1 MYNWNTNE
9 KMKIH
14 KNSITGLIFY
24 IFLFACHRDSD
35 KTSLLHRADSLMQ
48 EFPDSALAILE
59 SIPHVEKLSGSNRA
73 DYAIF
78 LTRARTKMYI
88 HESSDSLIRYAV
100 DYYKRSW
107 NDERKM
113 QAYYYRGCV
122 YRDMRCMDLAVKDFL
137 QALKVIP
144 KESEHL
150 YLGAIYENLAGCYEE
165 QNLYEDAMRAHHKA
179 HEIYIKQKK
188 DDGLFY
194 AVRGI
199 GYVFMLQHQ
208 LDSALVYYQE
218 ALDIA
223 ENIGEDYYKS
233 LILGELGILYSEE
246 GESQKANQ
254 YISASISSAP
264 AGTSLFTEYLWKG
277 RILRNLHQ
285 IDSARYY
292 LNRSKSSPYIYNR
305 GGSYGELYKLEKEEK
320 NYPAVI
326 EAADSFIYYLDSIY
340 DTTKA
345 VETAHLVDK
354 YEIELYQQKLGG
366 RYKIEVLLLLLFF
379 IIGGTV
385 YLLIDKSRKK
395 KYLELQSQLMKNR
408 TDILS
413 GDIEGQDNSESDFI
427 KMLEPSLKLCLQL
440 FRRTEVYEKL
450 LFLEKKMGVDVSLS
464 IQEGQIICESI
475 YETFGDIMLKLKI
488 QHVDLTKE
496 DLLHCAFFL
505 LGCSKETILLCT
517 RASEG
522 AFKSRK
528 SRMKIKLG
536 EDFFEWMTT
545 RQYLVL

>member
-1 MYNWNTNE
+1 M
-9 KMKIH
+9 
-14 KNSITGLIFY
+14 
-24 IFLFACHRDSD
+24 
-35 KTSLLHRADSLMQ
+35 
-48 EFPDSALAILE
+48 
-59 SIPHVEKLSGSNRA
+59 
-73 DYAIF
+73 
-78 LTRARTKMYI
+78 
-88 HESSDSLIRYAV
+88 
-100 DYYKRSW
+100 
-107 NDERKM
+107 
-113 QAYYYRGCV
+113 
-122 YRDMRCMDLAVKDFL
+122 
-137 QALKVIP
+137 
-144 KESEHL
+144 
-150 YLGAIYENLAGCYEE
+150 
-165 QNLYEDAMRAHHKA
+165 
-179 HEIYIKQKK
+179 
-188 DDGLFY
+188 
-194 AVRGI
+194 
-199 GYVFMLQHQ
+199 
-208 LDSALVYYQE
+208 
-218 ALDIA
+218 
-223 ENIGEDYYKS
+223 
-233 LILGELGILYSEE
+233 GELGILYSEE

-320 NYPAVI
+320 NYPAAI

>member
-1 MYNWNTNE
+1 
-9 KMKIH
+9 MKLHI
-14 KNSITGLIFY
+14 SYTVGLFLIFS
-24 IFLFACHRDSD
+24 LSACHGGGNE
-35 KTSLLHRADSLMQ
+35 TTLLHQADSLMQ
-48 EFPDSALAILE
+48 EFPDSALYLLE
-59 SIPHVEKLSGSNRA
+59 SIPHPEKLSSSERA

-78 LTRARTKMYI
+78 LTRARTKLYV
-88 HESSDSLIRYAV
+88 HESSDSLIRFAV

-107 NDERKM
+107 NNERKM

-144 KESEHL
+144 KESEYL

-165 QNLYEDAMRAHHKA
+165 QDLYEDAMRAHYKA
-179 HEIYIKQKK
+179 HEIYSKQKK
-188 DDGLFY
+188 NDGLFY

-208 LDSALVYYQE
+208 LDSSLVYYQKV
-218 ALDIA
+218 LDIA
-223 ENIGEDYYKS
+223 EAMTDDYYKS
-233 LILGELGILYSEE
+233 LILGELGILYSEK
-246 GESQKANQ
+246 GEFQKANQ

-264 AGTSLFTEYLWKG
+264 VGTSLFTEHLWKG

-292 LNRSKSSPYIYNR
+292 LNLSKSSSYIFNR

-320 NYPAVI
+320 NYPAAI
-326 EAADSFIYYLDSIY
+326 AAADSFIYYLDSIY

-345 VETAHLVDK
+345 AETTRLADQ
-354 YEIELYQQKLGG
+354 YEIELYQQKLAE
-366 RYKIEVLLLLLFF
+366 RYKIEVLSILLFF
-379 IIGGTV
+379 IIVGAV
-385 YLLIDKSRKK
+385 YLWIDKRRKK
-395 KYLELQSQLMKNR
+395 KYLELQNQLMKNR

-413 GDIEGQDNSESDFI
+413 GDLEEQDNTESDFMG
-427 KMLEPSLKLCLQL
+427 MLEPSLELCLQL
-440 FRRTEVYEKL
+440 FRRTETYEKL
-450 LFLEKKMGVDVSLS
+450 LSLEKKMGVATSLS
-464 IQEGQIICESI
+464 IHEGQMICESI

-488 QHVDLTKE
+488 QYADLTKE
-496 DLLHCAFFL
+496 DLLHCVFFL

-536 EDFFEWMTT
+536 EEFFEWMTT
-545 RQYLVL
+545 CQYLVS

>member
-1 MYNWNTNE
+1 MW
-9 KMKIH
+9 K
-14 KNSITGLIFY
+14 
-24 IFLFACHRDSD
+24 
-35 KTSLLHRADSLMQ
+35 
-48 EFPDSALAILE
+48 
-59 SIPHVEKLSGSNRA
+59 KLSGSNRA

-320 NYPAVI
+320 NYPAAI

-450 LFLEKKMGVDVSLS
+450 LFLEKRWELMSLLS

>member
-1 MYNWNTNE
+1 
-9 KMKIH
+9 MKLH
-14 KNSITGLIFY
+14 KYSITGLFFF

-246 GESQKANQ
+246 GESQKAN
-254 YISASISSAP
+254 
-264 AGTSLFTEYLWKG
+264 
-277 RILRNLHQ
+277 
-285 IDSARYY
+285 
-292 LNRSKSSPYIYNR
+292 PYIYNR

-320 NYPAVI
+320 NYPAAI

>member
-1 MYNWNTNE
+1 
-9 KMKIH
+9 MKLH
-14 KNSITGLIFY
+14 VSYTVGLFLIFS
-24 IFLFACHRDSD
+24 LSACHGGGNE
-35 KTSLLHRADSLMQ
+35 TTLLHQADSLMQ
-48 EFPDSALAILE
+48 EFPDSALMILE
-59 SIPHVEKLSGSNRA
+59 SIPHPEKLYGSDRA

-78 LTRARTKMYI
+78 LTRARTKLYI

-122 YRDMRCMDLAVKDFL
+122 YRDMRCMDVAVKDFL

-320 NYPAVI
+320 NYPAAI

-395 KYLELQSQLMKNR
+395 KYFELQSQLMKNR

>member
-1 MYNWNTNE
+1 MKLHISHIAGLLLILFLSACYGGGNE
-9 KMKIH
+9 
-14 KNSITGLIFY
+14 T
-24 IFLFACHRDSD
+24 
-35 KTSLLHRADSLMQ
+35 TLLHQADSLMQ

-59 SIPHVEKLSGSNRA
+59 SIPHPEKLSGSDRA

-88 HESSDSLIRYAV
+88 HESSDSLIRFAV
-100 DYYKRSW
+100 DYYKKSW
-107 NDERKM
+107 NNERKM

-144 KESEHL
+144 KESEYL
-150 YLGAIYENLAGCYEE
+150 YLGAIYENLAGCYVE

-208 LDSALVYYQE
+208 LDSALVYYQK

-223 ENIGEDYYKS
+223 ENIGGDYYKFV
-233 LILGELGILYSEE
+233 ILGELGILFNER
-246 GESQKANQ
+246 GEYKKANQ

-264 AGTSLFTEYLWKG
+264 IDSNLFTEYLWKG
-277 RILRNLHQ
+277 NVLRNLQ
-285 IDSARYY
+285 QMDSARYY
-292 LNRSKSSPYIYNR
+292 LNLSKSSPYIYNR

-320 NYPAVI
+320 NYPAAI
-326 EAADSFIYYLDSIY
+326 AAADSFIYYLDSIY
-340 DTTKA
+340 NTTKV
-345 VETAHLVDK
+345 VETTRLVDK
-354 YEIELYQQKLGG
+354 YEIELYQQKLAE

-379 IIGGTV
+379 IIGGTI

-395 KYLELQSQLMKNR
+395 KYLELQNQLMKSR

-413 GDIEGQDNSESDFI
+413 SNLEEQNNSESDFI

-440 FRRTEVYEKL
+440 FRRAETYDKL
-450 LFLEKKMGVDVSLS
+450 LFLEKRMGIDVSLS
-464 IQEGQIICESI
+464 IQEGRIICESI
-475 YETFGDIMLKLKI
+475 YESFGDVMLKLRI
-488 QHVDLTKE
+488 QYTDLTKE
-496 DLLHCAFFL
+496 DLLHCVFFL

-536 EDFFEWMTT
+536 EDFFKWMTT
-545 RQYLVL
+545 RQCFVS

>member
-1 MYNWNTNE
+1 
-9 KMKIH
+9 MKLHI
-14 KNSITGLIFY
+14 SYTVGLFLIFS
-24 IFLFACHRDSD
+24 LSACHGGGNE
-35 KTSLLHRADSLMQ
+35 TTLLHQADSLMQ
-48 EFPDSALAILE
+48 EFPDSALYLLE
-59 SIPHVEKLSGSNRA
+59 SIPHPEKLSSSERA

-78 LTRARTKMYI
+78 LTRARTKLYV
-88 HESSDSLIRYAV
+88 HESSDSLIRFAV

-107 NDERKM
+107 NNERKM

-144 KESEHL
+144 KESEYL

-165 QNLYEDAMRAHHKA
+165 QDLYEDAMRAHYKA
-179 HEIYIKQKK
+179 HEIYSKQKK
-188 DDGLFY
+188 NDGLFY

-208 LDSALVYYQE
+208 LDSSLVYYQKV
-218 ALDIA
+218 LDIA
-223 ENIGEDYYKS
+223 EAMTDDYYKS
-233 LILGELGILYSEE
+233 LILGELGILYSEK
-246 GESQKANQ
+246 GEFQKANQ

-264 AGTSLFTEYLWKG
+264 VGTSLFTEHLWKG

-292 LNRSKSSPYIYNR
+292 LNLSKSSSYIFNR

-320 NYPAVI
+320 NYPAAI
-326 EAADSFIYYLDSIY
+326 AAADSFIYYLDSIY

-345 VETAHLVDK
+345 AETTRLADQ
-354 YEIELYQQKLGG
+354 YEIELYQQKLAE
-366 RYKIEVLLLLLFF
+366 RYKIEVLSILLFF
-379 IIGGTV
+379 IIVGAV
-385 YLLIDKSRKK
+385 YLWIDKRRKK
-395 KYLELQSQLMKNR
+395 KYLELQNQLMKNR

-413 GDIEGQDNSESDFI
+413 GDLEEQDNTESDF
-427 KMLEPSLKLCLQL
+427 MGMFEPSLELCLQL
-440 FRRTEVYEKL
+440 FRRTETYEKL
-450 LFLEKKMGVDVSLS
+450 LSLEKKMGVATSLS
-464 IQEGQIICESI
+464 IHEGQMICESI

-488 QHVDLTKE
+488 QYADLTKE
-496 DLLHCAFFL
+496 DLLHCVFFL

-536 EDFFEWMTT
+536 EEFFEWMTT
-545 RQYLVL
+545 CQYLVS

>member
-1 MYNWNTNE
+1 
-9 KMKIH
+9 MKLHI
-14 KNSITGLIFY
+14 SYTVGLFLIFS
-24 IFLFACHRDSD
+24 LSACHGGGNE
-35 KTSLLHRADSLMQ
+35 TTLLHQADSLMQ
-48 EFPDSALAILE
+48 EFPDSALMILE
-59 SIPHVEKLSGSNRA
+59 SIPHPEKLYGSDRA

-78 LTRARTKMYI
+78 LTRARTKLYI

-122 YRDMRCMDLAVKDFL
+122 YRDMRCMDVAVKDFL

-320 NYPAVI
+320 NYPAAI

-395 KYLELQSQLMKNR
+395 KYFELQSQLMKNR

-536 EDFFEWMTT
+536 EDFFEWMAT

>member
-1 MYNWNTNE
+1 
-9 KMKIH
+9 MKLLLSYI
-14 KNSITGLIFY
+14 IGL
-24 IFLFACHRDSD
+24 FLILSLSACHDGGNA
-35 KTSLLHRADSLMQ
+35 TTLLHQADSLMQ
-48 EFPDSALAILE
+48 EFPDSALSLLE
-59 SIPHVEKLSGSNRA
+59 SISHPEKLSGSERA

-78 LTRARTKMYI
+78 LTRARTKLYV
-88 HESSDSLIRYAV
+88 HESSDSLIRFAV

-107 NDERKM
+107 NNERKM

-144 KESEHL
+144 KESEYL
-150 YLGAIYENLAGCYEE
+150 YLGAIYENLAGCYAE
-165 QNLYEDAMRAHHKA
+165 QNLYKDAMHAHHKA

-208 LDSALVYYQE
+208 LDSALVYYQK
-218 ALDIA
+218 ALDVA

-233 LILGELGILYSEE
+233 IILSELGILHNEK
-246 GESQKANQ
+246 GEFQKANQ
-254 YISASISSAP
+254 YLSASISSAP
-264 AGTSLFTEYLWKG
+264 TGTNLFSEYLRKVC
-277 RILRNLHQ
+277 ILRNIHQ
-285 IDSARYY
+285 MDSARYY
-292 LNRSKSSPYIYNR
+292 LNLSKSSPYIFNR

-320 NYPAVI
+320 NYPAAI
-326 EAADSFIYYLDSIY
+326 AAADSFIYYLDSIY

-345 VETAHLVDK
+345 AEITRLADQ
-354 YEIELYQQKLGG
+354 YEIEFYQQKIAG
-366 RYKIEVLLLLLFF
+366 RYKIEVLSLLLLF
-379 IIGGTV
+379 IIGGAIS
-385 YLLIDKSRKK
+385 LWIDKRRKK
-395 KYLELQSQLMKNR
+395 KYLELQNQLMKSR

-413 GDIEGQDNSESDFI
+413 GDFEDQGNAESDFMR
-427 KMLEPSLKLCLQL
+427 MLEPSLELCLQL
-440 FRRTEVYEKL
+440 FRRTETHEKL
-450 LFLEKKMGVDVSLS
+450 LSLEKKMGVATSLS
-464 IQEGQIICESI
+464 IHEGQMICESI

-488 QHVDLTKE
+488 QYADLTKE
-496 DLLHCAFFL
+496 DLLHCVFFL

-536 EDFFEWMTT
+536 EEFFEWMTI
-545 RQYLVL
+545 RQYLVS

>member
-1 MYNWNTNE
+1 
-9 KMKIH
+9 MKLHI
-14 KNSITGLIFY
+14 SYTVGLFLIFS
-24 IFLFACHRDSD
+24 LSACHGGGNE
-35 KTSLLHRADSLMQ
+35 TTLLHQADSLMQ
-48 EFPDSALAILE
+48 EFPDSALMILE
-59 SIPHVEKLSGSNRA
+59 SIPHPEKLYGSDRA

-78 LTRARTKMYI
+78 LTRARTKLYI

-122 YRDMRCMDLAVKDFL
+122 YRDMRCMDVAVKDFL

-320 NYPAVI
+320 NYPAAI

-395 KYLELQSQLMKNR
+395 KYFELQSQLMKNR

>member
-1 MYNWNTNE
+1 
-9 KMKIH
+9 MKLHI
-14 KNSITGLIFY
+14 SYTVGLFLIFS
-24 IFLFACHRDSD
+24 LSACHGGGNE
-35 KTSLLHRADSLMQ
+35 TTLLHQADSLMQ
-48 EFPDSALAILE
+48 EFPDSALYLLE
-59 SIPHVEKLSGSNRA
+59 SIPHPEKLSSSERA

-78 LTRARTKMYI
+78 LTRARTKLYV
-88 HESSDSLIRYAV
+88 HESSDSLIRFAV

-107 NDERKM
+107 NNERKM

-144 KESEHL
+144 KESEYL

-165 QNLYEDAMRAHHKA
+165 QDLYEDAMRAHYKA
-179 HEIYIKQKK
+179 HEIYSKQKK
-188 DDGLFY
+188 NDGLFY

-208 LDSALVYYQE
+208 LDSSLVYYQKV
-218 ALDIA
+218 LDIA
-223 ENIGEDYYKS
+223 EAMTDDYYKS
-233 LILGELGILYSEE
+233 LILGELGILYSEK
-246 GESQKANQ
+246 GEFQKANQ

-264 AGTSLFTEYLWKG
+264 VGTSLFTEHLWKG

-292 LNRSKSSPYIYNR
+292 LNLSKSSSYIFNR
-305 GGSYGELYKLEKEEK
+305 GGSYGELYKLEKD
-320 NYPAVI
+320 YPAAI
-326 EAADSFIYYLDSIY
+326 AAADSFIYYLDSIY

-345 VETAHLVDK
+345 AETTRLADQ
-354 YEIELYQQKLGG
+354 YEIELYQQKLAE
-366 RYKIEVLLLLLFF
+366 RYKIEVLSILLFF
-379 IIGGTV
+379 IIVGAV
-385 YLLIDKSRKK
+385 YLWIDKRRKK
-395 KYLELQSQLMKNR
+395 KYLELQNQLMKNR

-413 GDIEGQDNSESDFI
+413 GDLEEQDNTESDFMG
-427 KMLEPSLKLCLQL
+427 MLEPSLELCLQL
-440 FRRTEVYEKL
+440 FRRTETYEKL
-450 LFLEKKMGVDVSLS
+450 LSLEKKMGVATSLS
-464 IQEGQIICESI
+464 IHEGQMICESI

-488 QHVDLTKE
+488 QYADLTKE
-496 DLLHCAFFL
+496 DLLHCVFFL

-536 EDFFEWMTT
+536 EEFFEWMTI
-545 RQYLVL
+545 RQYLVS

>member
-1 MYNWNTNE
+1 
-9 KMKIH
+9 MKLH
-14 KNSITGLIFY
+14 KYSITGLFFF

-320 NYPAVI
+320 NYPAAI

-354 YEIELYQQKLGG
+354 CEIELYQQKLGG

>member
-1 MYNWNTNE
+1 M
-9 KMKIH
+9 
-14 KNSITGLIFY
+14 
-24 IFLFACHRDSD
+24 
-35 KTSLLHRADSLMQ
+35 
-48 EFPDSALAILE
+48 
-59 SIPHVEKLSGSNRA
+59 
-73 DYAIF
+73 
-78 LTRARTKMYI
+78 
-88 HESSDSLIRYAV
+88 
-100 DYYKRSW
+100 
-107 NDERKM
+107 
-113 QAYYYRGCV
+113 
-122 YRDMRCMDLAVKDFL
+122 
-137 QALKVIP
+137 
-144 KESEHL
+144 
-150 YLGAIYENLAGCYEE
+150 
-165 QNLYEDAMRAHHKA
+165 
-179 HEIYIKQKK
+179 
-188 DDGLFY
+188 
-194 AVRGI
+194 
-199 GYVFMLQHQ
+199 
-208 LDSALVYYQE
+208 
-218 ALDIA
+218 
-223 ENIGEDYYKS
+223 
-233 LILGELGILYSEE
+233 
-246 GESQKANQ
+246 
-254 YISASISSAP
+254 
-264 AGTSLFTEYLWKG
+264 
-277 RILRNLHQ
+277 
-285 IDSARYY
+285 
-292 LNRSKSSPYIYNR
+292 
-305 GGSYGELYKLEKEEK
+305 
-320 NYPAVI
+320 
-326 EAADSFIYYLDSIY
+326 
-340 DTTKA
+340 
-345 VETAHLVDK
+345 VDK

-475 YETFGDIMLKLKI
+475 YETYGDIMLKLKI

>member
-1 MYNWNTNE
+1 
-9 KMKIH
+9 MKLHI
-14 KNSITGLIFY
+14 SYTVGLFLIFS
-24 IFLFACHRDSD
+24 LSACHGGGNE
-35 KTSLLHRADSLMQ
+35 TTLLHQADSLMQ
-48 EFPDSALAILE
+48 EFPDSALYLLE
-59 SIPHVEKLSGSNRA
+59 SIPHPEKLSSSERA

-78 LTRARTKMYI
+78 LTRARTKLYV
-88 HESSDSLIRYAV
+88 HESSDSLIRFAV

-107 NDERKM
+107 NNERKM

-144 KESEHL
+144 KESEYL

-165 QNLYEDAMRAHHKA
+165 QDLYEDAMRAHYKA
-179 HEIYIKQKK
+179 HEIYSKQKK
-188 DDGLFY
+188 NDGLFY

-208 LDSALVYYQE
+208 LDSSLVYYQKV
-218 ALDIA
+218 LDIA
-223 ENIGEDYYKS
+223 EAMTDDYYKS
-233 LILGELGILYSEE
+233 LILGELGILYSEK
-246 GESQKANQ
+246 GEFQKANQ

-264 AGTSLFTEYLWKG
+264 VGTSLFTEHLWKG

-292 LNRSKSSPYIYNR
+292 LNLSKSSSYIFNR

-320 NYPAVI
+320 NYPAAI
-326 EAADSFIYYLDSIY
+326 AAADSFIYYLDSIY

-345 VETAHLVDK
+345 AETTRLADQ
-354 YEIELYQQKLGG
+354 YEIELYQQKLAE
-366 RYKIEVLLLLLFF
+366 RYKIEVLSILLFF
-379 IIGGTV
+379 IIVGAV
-385 YLLIDKSRKK
+385 YLWIDKRRKK
-395 KYLELQSQLMKNR
+395 KYLELQNQLMKNR
-408 TDILS
+408 TNILS
-413 GDIEGQDNSESDFI
+413 GDLEEQDNTESDFMG
-427 KMLEPSLKLCLQL
+427 MLEPSLELCLQL
-440 FRRTEVYEKL
+440 FRRTETYEKL
-450 LFLEKKMGVDVSLS
+450 LSLEKKMGVATSLS
-464 IQEGQIICESI
+464 IHEGQMICESI

-488 QHVDLTKE
+488 QYADLTKE
-496 DLLHCAFFL
+496 DLLHCVFFL

-536 EDFFEWMTT
+536 EEFFEWMTI
-545 RQYLVL
+545 RQYLVS

>member
-1 MYNWNTNE
+1 
-9 KMKIH
+9 MKRTMKLLLSYI
-14 KNSITGLIFY
+14 IGL
-24 IFLFACHRDSD
+24 FLILSLSACHGGGNA
-35 KTSLLHRADSLMQ
+35 TTLLRRADSLTQ
-48 EFPDSALAILE
+48 QFPDSALMILE
-59 SIPHVEKLSGSNRA
+59 SIPHPEKLSGSERA

-78 LTRARTKMYI
+78 LTRARTKLYV
-88 HESSDSLIRYAV
+88 HESNDSLIRFAV

-107 NDERKM
+107 NNERKM

-144 KESEHL
+144 KESEYL

-165 QNLYEDAMRAHHKA
+165 QNLYEDAMHTHHKA
-179 HEIYIKQKK
+179 HEVYMKQKK

-194 AVRGI
+194 AIRGI

-208 LDSALVYYQE
+208 LDSALVYYQK
-218 ALDIA
+218 ALGVA

-246 GESQKANQ
+246 GQFLKANQ

-264 AGTSLFTEYLWKG
+264 EGTSLFTEYLWKG

-292 LNRSKSSPYIYNR
+292 LNLSKSSPYIFNR
-305 GGSYGELYKLEKEEK
+305 GGSYGELYKLEKEE
-320 NYPAVI
+320 NNFPAAI
-326 EAADSFIYYLDSIY
+326 AAADSLIYYLDSIH

-345 VETAHLVDK
+345 TETARLADK
-354 YEIELYQQKLGG
+354 YEIELYQQKLAG
-366 RYKIEVLLLLLFF
+366 RYKIEVLSILLFF
-379 IIGGTV
+379 IIVGAV
-385 YLLIDKSRKK
+385 YLWIDKRRKK
-395 KYLELQSQLMKNR
+395 KYLELQNQLMKNR

-413 GDIEGQDNSESDFI
+413 GDLEEQDNTESDFMG
-427 KMLEPSLKLCLQL
+427 MLEPSLELCLQL
-440 FRRTEVYEKL
+440 FRRTETYEKL
-450 LFLEKKMGVDVSLS
+450 LSLEKKMGVATSLS
-464 IQEGQIICESI
+464 IHGGQMICESI

-488 QHVDLTKE
+488 QYADLTKE
-496 DLLHCAFFL
+496 DLLHCVFFL

-536 EDFFEWMTT
+536 EEFFEWMTT
-545 RQYLVL
+545 CQYLVS

>member
-1 MYNWNTNE
+1 
-9 KMKIH
+9 MKLHI
-14 KNSITGLIFY
+14 SYTVGLFLIFS
-24 IFLFACHRDSD
+24 LSACHGGGNE
-35 KTSLLHRADSLMQ
+35 TTLLHQADSLMQ
-48 EFPDSALAILE
+48 EFPDSALYLLE
-59 SIPHVEKLSGSNRA
+59 SIPHPEKLSSSERA

-78 LTRARTKMYI
+78 LTRARTKLYV
-88 HESSDSLIRYAV
+88 HESSDSLIRFAV

-107 NDERKM
+107 NNERKM

-144 KESEHL
+144 KESEYL

-165 QNLYEDAMRAHHKA
+165 QDLYEDAMRAHYKA
-179 HEIYIKQKK
+179 HEIYSKQKK
-188 DDGLFY
+188 NDGLFY

-208 LDSALVYYQE
+208 LDSSLVYYQKV
-218 ALDIA
+218 LDIA
-223 ENIGEDYYKS
+223 EAMTDDYYKS
-233 LILGELGILYSEE
+233 LILGELGILYSEK
-246 GESQKANQ
+246 GEFQKANQ

-264 AGTSLFTEYLWKG
+264 VGTSLFTEHLWKG

-292 LNRSKSSPYIYNR
+292 LNLSKSSSYIFNR

-320 NYPAVI
+320 NYPAAI
-326 EAADSFIYYLDSIY
+326 AAADSFIYYLDSIY

-345 VETAHLVDK
+345 AETTRLADQ
-354 YEIELYQQKLGG
+354 YEIELYQQKLAE
-366 RYKIEVLLLLLFF
+366 RYKIEVLSILLFF
-379 IIGGTV
+379 IIVGAV
-385 YLLIDKSRKK
+385 YLWIDKRRKK
-395 KYLELQSQLMKNR
+395 KYLELQNQLMKNR

-413 GDIEGQDNSESDFI
+413 GDLEEQDNIESDFMG
-427 KMLEPSLKLCLQL
+427 MLEPSLELCLQL
-440 FRRTEVYEKL
+440 FRRTETYEKL
-450 LFLEKKMGVDVSLS
+450 LSLEKKMGVATSLS
-464 IQEGQIICESI
+464 IHEGQMICESI

-488 QHVDLTKE
+488 QYADLTKE
-496 DLLHCAFFL
+496 DLLHCVFFL

-536 EDFFEWMTT
+536 EEFFEWMTI
-545 RQYLVL
+545 RQYLVS